1 LKPAPAPRRLAAEE
15 AGFRADL
22 RALGIGSSDDL
33 APSHALG
40 DRRGERALEL
50 ALRMRSAGY
59 HAFVCGIEG
68 PDRLEQIAALVRPL
82 LEKGRPLRDWV
93 YVHNFREPDRPRALQ
108 LPAGDGRRLRAELG
122 GFIRSL
128 REDLPKAFR
137 EEAFDQEKA
146 QLVQGY
152 EERQRRQQEH
162 LEQLAQQAGFT
173 IAVTPQQNILL
184 VPVVNGKPIQSDEEL
199 AALGPER
206 VRQLDD
212 SRRQLARQIRDHL
225 EQHRQERHQLDEEIQ
240 RIERAFAER
249 IARRR
254 LTALAARFGDGELTA
269 HLEELVDHLLDHLD
283 AFREDGQAPPFPLA
297 MLAPEPKDALAIYE
311 VNIVVDN
318 SRTEGPKVLAVDS
331 PTYKNLFGT
340 VDRTLDRF
348 GRLTTDF
355 RRIHPGALLEA
366 DGGVVV
372 LNAEDALV
380 EPFVWRILRRALRS
394 GRVEIEAY
402 DPFVV
407 FTPAGIRPEPIQ
419 VETKVVL
426 LGPRWLFEMLLAVD
440 EEFRD
445 LFKVLADFHP
455 IVDRDEDATRALCG
469 RVAAVA
475 RSESLP
481 AFDAGA
487 LEALVELA
495 VREADDRR
503 KLHLGSQR
511 VLEAARE
518 SGARA
523 AAEKRKQTR
532 REDVETVIRERVQ
545 RLDRIDQAI
554 REAIA
559 RGILRVDVEG
569 ERVGTLNALSVSELG
584 GHRFGRPTRVSAAVG
599 MGAQGV
605 VSIDRET
612 KLSGPTHDKGVLI
625 LQGFLRDR
633 FARGRPLS
641 LSASLVFE
649 QSYGTVEGD
658 SASLA
663 ELLALLSRIGGFA
676 LRQDLAVTGSVDQN
690 GQVQAVGGLNEKVEG
705 FFDCCAARGLSGT
718 QGVALPASNV
728 EHLVLRPDVVEAVRA
743 GRFQIHP
750 VSSVEQALELFAGAA
765 AGSPDEEDTLLHAI
779 DRSLAKLAGG
789 LREFTAPPAQA
800 PRP

>member
-1 LKPAPAPRRLAAEE
+1 MKPAPAPRELSPEE
-15 AGFRADL
+15 AGFRAEL
-22 RALGIGSSDDL
+22 GALGIRSSEDVE
-33 APSHALG
+33 PSHVLG
-40 DRRGERALEL
+40 DRRGERALAL
-50 ALRMRSAGY
+50 ALRMRAAGY

-82 LEKGRPLRDWV
+82 LERGRPLRDWV

-108 LPAGDGRRLRAELG
+108 LPAGDGSRLRAELDA
-122 GFIRSL
+122 FIRGL

-146 QLVQGY
+146 QLVQAY
-152 EERQRRQQEH
+152 EERQRGQQEH
-162 LEQLAQQAGFT
+162 LEELAQRAGFT
-173 IAVTPQQNILL
+173 IVVTPQQNILL
-184 VPVVNGKPIQSDEEL
+184 VPVVNGRPIQSDEEL
-199 AALGPER
+199 AALGEER
-206 VRQLDD
+206 VRQLDE

-225 EQHRQERHQLDEEIQ
+225 EQHRQERHQLDEEIR

-254 LTALAARFGDGELTA
+254 LQALAAKFGDGALTA
-269 HLEELVDHLLDHLD
+269 HLTELVDHLLDHLE
-283 AFREDGQAPPFPLA
+283 AFREEGPTPPFPLA
-297 MLAPEPKDALAIYE
+297 MLAPEPKEALAVYD
-311 VNIVVDN
+311 VNLVVDN
-318 SRTEGPKVLAVDS
+318 SRSEGPKVLAVDS

-355 RRIHPGALLEA
+355 RRIHAGALLEA
-366 DGGVVV
+366 DGGAVV

-440 EEFRD
+440 DEFRD

-469 RVAAVA
+469 RVAGVA
-475 RSESLP
+475 RGESLP
-481 AFDAGA
+481 PFDAGA
-487 LEALVELA
+487 LAALVELS

-523 AAEKRKQTR
+523 AAAG
-532 REDVETVIRERVQ
+532 RERTGREEVEAVIRERVD
-545 RLDRIDQAI
+545 RLDRIDHAI

-559 RGILRVDVEG
+559 RGILRVDLEG

-649 QSYGTVEGD
+649 QSYGPVEGD

-663 ELLALLSRIGGFA
+663 ELLALLSRVGGFA
-676 LRQDLAVTGSVDQN
+676 LRQDLAVTGSVDQS
-690 GQVQAVGGLNEKVEG
+690 GQVQAVGGLNEKIEG
-705 FFDCCAARGLSGT
+705 FFDCCAAHGLSGT

-743 GRFQIHP
+743 GRFHLHP
-750 VSSVEQALELFAGAA
+750 VRSVEEALELFAGAA
-765 AGSPDEEDTLLHAI
+765 AGSAEEADTLLHSVDAA
-779 DRSLAKLAGG
+779 LAKLAGG
-789 LREFTAPPAQA
+789 LREFAAQQAQA
-800 PRP
+800 ARP